1 MIDSHFPSPGKQSDN
16 LKEIEEEILINEK
29 KRKSVQNLHN
39 LLQEKNCKLRL
50 RSLELTEKR
59 NKRQNTVDSEC
70 EQLIHHL
77 TIQINK
83 FTQRYQTEQAQC
95 QLIQERMKYIQ
106 EKWEEIKRLKNNK
119 IMRMKFDINLTKAKI
134 RELEKRT
141 HELEKFIGE
150 NYKHVFEMEL
160 EKLTNE
166 CNKLKE
172 RRDELNKQI
181 KK

>member
-1 MIDSHFPSPGKQSDN
+1 M
-16 LKEIEEEILINEK
+16 
-29 KRKSVQNLHN
+29 
-39 LLQEKNCKLRL
+39 
-50 RSLELTEKR
+50 
-59 NKRQNTVDSEC
+59 DSEC

-106 EKWEEIKRLKNNK
+106 EKWEENKRLKNNK